1 MVKMFII
8 DKQKNEVYSLPAK
21 EISIGHAKCVSS
33 ELAQKILNLLAKE
46 AMYPI
51 NIAKTLKVHEQK
63 IYYHIRNLEKAG
75 IIKVVK
81 KETKQG
87 ATANFYSL
95 SEPAFVMKFKNF
107 ETTSK
112 IAQIRNESEFL
123 EPFIKDGQLNALI
136 IVGSPDPHGPDKAR
150 SRDGYYGMDLA
161 LFLGTFLNYVP
172 KFNVK
177 LDTEFREEDL
187 ENNLILIGG
196 PLVNKVMERAN
207 SKLPIRFEDGNI
219 KSSISNEMYPQDECG
234 LIVKTKSPFEKDK
247 YILVVAGKRFSGTRA
262 AIIAFLKDFKKIT
275 NGNVRNPSI
284 KANVVE
290 GIDLDSDGIIDD
302 IEFRE

>member
-1 MVKMFII
+1 MFII

-21 EISIGHAKCVSS
+21 EIKAEDAGVVSS
-33 ELAQKILNLLAKE
+33 ELAHKILNLLAKE

-51 NIAKTLKVHEQK
+51 EIAKVLKVHEQK
-63 IYYHIRNLEKAG
+63 VYYHIRNLEKAG

-87 ATANFYSL
+87 ATANFYAL
-95 SEPAFVMKFKNF
+95 TEPAFVIRFKNF

-112 IAQIRNESEFL
+112 IGQIKNESEFL
-123 EPFIKDGQLNALI
+123 EPFIKDGQMDSMI
-136 IVGSPDPHGPDKAR
+136 IVGSPDPHGPDRAR

-177 LDTEFREEDL
+177 LDTEVRDEDFQ
-187 ENNLILIGG
+187 NNLILIGG
-196 PLVNKVMERAN
+196 PVVNKVVEKVN
-207 SKLPIRFEDGNI
+207 SKLPIKFEDGNI
-219 KSSISNEMYPQDECG
+219 KSTISNEIYPQDECG
-234 LIVKTKSPFEKDK
+234 LIVKARNPFNKDK
-247 YILVVAGKRFSGTRA
+247 FVLVVAGKRFSGTRA

-275 NGNVRNPSI
+275 SGNIHNSSI
-284 KANVVE
+284 HAKVVE

>member
-1 MVKMFII
+1 MFII

-21 EISIGHAKCVSS
+21 EIKAEHAGSLSS
-33 ELAQKILNLLAKE
+33 GLAINILNLLAKE
-46 AMYPI
+46 SMYPMD
-51 NIAKTLKVHEQK
+51 IAKALKVHEQK
-63 IYYHIRNLEKAG
+63 VYYHIRNLEKAG
-75 IIKVVK
+75 IIKVAR

-87 ATANFYSL
+87 ATANFFAL
-95 SEPAFVMKFKNF
+95 AEPAFVIKFRNF
-107 ETTSK
+107 ESTSK

-123 EPFIKDGQLNALI
+123 QPFIKDGLLDAMI

-172 KFNVK
+172 RFNVK
-177 LDTEFREEDL
+177 LDTEVREDDL

-196 PLVNKVMERAN
+196 PLVNKVVEKVNPKM
-207 SKLPIRFEDGNI
+207 PIRFEGGNI
-219 KSSISNEMYPQDECG
+219 KSAVSNETYPQDECG
-234 LIVKTKSPFEKDK
+234 LIVKTKSPFNKDK
-247 YILVVAGKRFSGTRA
+247 YVLVVAGKRFSGTRA
-262 AIIAFLKDFKKIT
+262 AIIAFLKDFRKIT
-275 NGNVRNPSI
+275 QGNVHNPSI
-284 KANVVE
+284 KAKVVE

>member
-1 MVKMFII
+1 MFII
-8 DKQKNEVYSLPAK
+8 DKQKNEIYSLPAK
-21 EISIGHAKCVSS
+21 EISAEHAKCVSS
-33 ELAQKILNLLAKE
+33 GLAHRILSLLAKE

-51 NIAKTLKVHEQK
+51 DIAKALKVHEQK
-63 IYYHIRNLEKAG
+63 VYYHIRNLEKAG
-75 IIKVVK
+75 IIKIVR

-87 ATANFYSL
+87 ATANFYAL
-95 SEPAFVMKFKNF
+95 TEPAFVIKFKDF

-123 EPFIKDGQLNALI
+123 EPFIRDGQLDALI

-172 KFNVK
+172 QFNVK
-177 LDTEFREEDL
+177 LDTEVRDEDL
-187 ENNLILIGG
+187 QNNLILIGG
-196 PLVNKVMERAN
+196 PVVNKIVEKVN
-207 SKLPIRFEDGNI
+207 SKLPIRFENGNI
-219 KSSISNEMYPQDECG
+219 KSTISSETYPQDECG
-234 LIVKTKSPFEKDK
+234 LIVKAKSPFNKDK

-275 NGNVRNPSI
+275 NGNVHNPSI

>member
-1 MVKMFII
+1 MFVI

-21 EISIGHAKCVSS
+21 EISAEHAGSISS

-51 NIAKTLKVHEQK
+51 DIAKTLKVHEQK

-75 IIKVVK
+75 IIKIVK
-81 KETKQG
+81 KETRQG
-87 ATANFYSL
+87 ATANFYVIT
-95 SEPAFVMKFKNF
+95 EPAFVVRFKEF
-107 ETTSK
+107 EATSK
-112 IAQIRNESEFL
+112 IGQIRNESDFL

-177 LDTEFREEDL
+177 LDTEVRDGDL

-196 PLVNKVMERAN
+196 PVVNKVVEKAN
-207 SKLPIRFEDGNI
+207 PKLPIRFEEGNI
-219 KSSISNEMYPQDECG
+219 KSTISNEIYPQDECG
-234 LIVKTKSPFEKDK
+234 LIVKTKNPFNRDK
-247 YILVVAGKRFSGTRA
+247 YVLVAAGKRFSGTRA
-262 AIIAFLKDFKKIT
+262 AIIAFLKDFNKIT
-275 NGNVRNPSI
+275 DGNVHNPSI
-284 KANVVE
+284 KAKVVE
-290 GIDLDSDGIIDD
+290 GVDLDSDGIIDD

>member
-1 MVKMFII
+1 MFII
-8 DKQKNEVYSLPAK
+8 DKQKNEVFSLPAK
-21 EISIGHAKCVSS
+21 EISAEHAGAVSS
-33 ELAQKILNLLAKE
+33 DLAQKILHLLAKE

-51 NIAKTLKVHEQK
+51 HIAKALKVHEQK

-75 IIKVVK
+75 IINVVK

-87 ATANFYSL
+87 ATANFYAL
-95 SEPAFVMKFKNF
+95 AEPAFVVKFKNF
-107 ETTSK
+107 ESTSK

-123 EPFIKDGQLNALI
+123 EPFVKDGQLDALI

-177 LDTEFREEDL
+177 LDTEVREEDFN
-187 ENNLILIGG
+187 NNLILIGG
-196 PLVNKVMERAN
+196 PLVNKVVEKVN
-207 SKLPIRFEDGNI
+207 PKLPIRFENGNI
-219 KSSISNEMYPQDECG
+219 KSAISSETYPQDECG
-234 LIVKTKSPFEKDK
+234 LIVKAKSPFNKDK
-247 YILVVAGKRFSGTRA
+247 YVLVVAGKRFSGTRA
-262 AIIAFLKDFKKIT
+262 AIIAFLKGFKKIT
-275 NGNVRNPSI
+275 SGNIHNPSI